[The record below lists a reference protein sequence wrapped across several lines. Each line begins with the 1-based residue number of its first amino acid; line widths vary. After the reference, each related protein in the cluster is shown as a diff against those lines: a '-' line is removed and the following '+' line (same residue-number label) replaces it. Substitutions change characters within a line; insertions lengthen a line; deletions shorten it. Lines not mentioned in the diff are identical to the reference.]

1 MKRWLYVVALMT
13 IGGVAYA
20 LVSSKWFE
28 QVPFA
33 YVDFDVSM
41 KLDPHDPKLTG
52 EWGKPIMQILKLLY
66 ERNSAKKVA
75 YSEHVRIPKIIH
87 QIWLGSPFPEKYRS
101 WQESWKKYHPDWE
114 YRLWT
119 DADIEKLNALGNFF
133 IGDTYTFYQE
143 ATNYGEKS
151 DILKILL
158 IYYYGGIYADT
169 DFECLRSLEVLNHC
183 YDLYIGIQPMDVA
196 YIQLGYALF
205 AAYPRHPLI
214 RKVIDMLHTT
224 RHIPEIVCR
233 TGPLMI
239 TRCFAEHALSTPGSL
254 VALPASY
261 FYPQGYDQR
270 HEPLS
275 QWIKEESF
283 AVHRWEGSW
292 LKPEA
297 NMHVT
302 VPQTTG

>member
-20 LVSSKWFE
+20 LVGSKWFE
-28 QVPFA
+28 QTPFP
-33 YVDFDVSM
+33 YIDFDVSM
-41 KLDPHDPKLTG
+41 KLNPNDPKITR
-52 EWGKPIMQILKLLY
+52 EWGKPIIQVLKLLY
-66 ERNSAKKVA
+66 ERNSAKKIT
-75 YSEHVRIPKIIH
+75 YSDHARIPKIIH
-87 QIWLGSPFPEKYRS
+87 QIWLGSAFPEKYRS

-119 DADIEKLNALGNFF
+119 DADIEKLHALGNFF
-133 IGDTYTFYQE
+133 IGNTYKFYQE

-151 DILKILL
+151 DVLKILL
-158 IYYYGGIYADT
+158 IYYYGGLYVDT
-169 DFECLRSLEVLNHC
+169 DFECLKSLEVLHHC

-205 AAYPRHPLI
+205 AAHPRHPLI
-214 RKVIDMLHTT
+214 RKVIDTLSTT
-224 RHIPEIVCR
+224 RHIQEIVCR

-239 TRCFAEHALSTPGSL
+239 TRCFAEQALSTPGPI

-270 HEPLS
+270 HEPPAH
-275 QWIKEESF
+275 WMKKESF
-283 AVHRWEGSW
+283 AVHWWEGSW

-297 NMHVT
+297 NMQVT
-302 VPQTTG
+302 AP